1 MPQSNLSKYLG
12 PVQEY
17 SDGGWGNPQNP
28 PAQNLTDKGYPSSM
42 GGYGNT
48 GSNYVP
54 NTNYNQTRP
63 YSNPNYAFN
72 TPNNGLG
79 MGVVTPTTP
88 TNPNYGGGYG
98 GTSAQ
103 ANTPSYGGG
112 GGGSYSYDEPI
123 APVGSDAYFQ
133 QLLKLYN
140 AQTGSNANLYNSA
153 SKYAS
158 STKKTADKNANKT
171 YNRTINL
178 LKSNLKSAK
187 NTLSTNNQSAIDK
200 MNTTANED
208 LRQAYINSMMQQ
220 RGLDQAMAA
229 QGMNGGMTETT
240 RASMAN
246 SYGNNRNAINM
257 KLAENIADQNLAYNN
272 ALADLQ
278 SQYNADAVSANN
290 ARTNAL
296 SSAAEAY
303 NQAMYQ
309 AQLQQEQNN
318 AAAYQDFL
326 KNTFNAIN
334 AGDIN
339 STAIQNAYNE
349 YIKQQQKKNNNKK
362 SASKLKDLEVTH
374 PEVKYNAPIILKK

>member
-17 SDGGWGNPQNP
+17 SDGGWGNPQNT

-48 GSNYVP
+48 GSNYAS
-54 NTNYNQTRP
+54 NNYNQTRP
-63 YSNPNYAFN
+63 YSNPNYAFS

-79 MGVVTPTTP
+79 MGATVNPTVSS
-88 TNPNYGGGYG
+88 YGGGGNG
-98 GTSAQ
+98 GATAQ
-103 ANTPSYGGG
+103 ASTPSYGGG
-112 GGGSYSYDEPI
+112 GGGGYAYEEPI
-123 APVGSDAYFQ
+123 APVGSDAYFK

-246 SYGNNRNAINM
+246 AYGNNRNAINM

-278 SQYNADAVSANN
+278 TQYNTDAVNANN
-290 ARTNAL
+290 VRTNAL
-296 SSAAEAY
+296 SSAADAY

-349 YIKQQQKKNNNKK
+349 YVKQQQKKNNDKK
-362 SASKLKDLEVTH
+362 KVSKIKDAEISH
-374 PEVKYNAPIILKK
+374 PEVKYHAPIILKK